1 MRVIVCI
8 LSYLIGCFSSAY
20 LIGRAFLKID
30 IRGHG
35 SGNSG
40 ATNAVRVMGKKF
52 GVLTFLLDFFKGI
65 ISVLLGYLLLGKT
78 GSLYAGLFA
87 IIGHNWPFY
96 LNFKGGKGVS
106 TSIGVLAVLNFPVA
120 LISVIIGVGVGAISR
135 LVSLGSIIFFI
146 IVPFITLLRDGL
158 ENNKFLILTIIL
170 GIIGIYRH
178 KSNIQRIFNGTENKI
193 GG

>member
-1 MRVIVCI
+1 MRILVCL

-20 LIGRAFLKID
+20 LMGKLFLKID
-30 IRGHG
+30 IRVHG

-52 GVLTFLLDFFKGI
+52 GIITFLLDFIKGI
-65 ISVLLGYLLLGKT
+65 IAVLLGKLLLGDT
-78 GSLYAGLFA
+78 GSLYAATFV
-87 IIGHNWPFY
+87 IVGHNWPFY

-106 TSIGVLAVLNFPVA
+106 TSIGVFAVLNFPVA
-120 LISVIIGVGVGAISR
+120 LLSVIIGISVGAISR
-135 LVSLGSIIFFI
+135 YVSLGSLTFFT
-146 IVPFITLLRDGL
+146 IVPIVTVLRDGFD
-158 ENNKFLILTIIL
+158 NVGFLIIAILL

-178 KSNIQRIFNGTENKI
+178 KVNIERLLHGRENKI

>member
-1 MRVIVCI
+1 MRVLVCV

-20 LIGRAFLKID
+20 LIGKIFLKID

-40 ATNAVRVMGKKF
+40 ATNALRVMGKKF
-52 GVLTFLLDFFKGI
+52 GVVTFMLDFIKGI
-65 ISVLLGYLLLGKT
+65 LAVLLGYLILGT
-78 GSLYAGLFA
+78 LGSLYAGLFV

-106 TSIGVLAVLNFPVA
+106 TTIGVLAVLNFPVA
-120 LISVIIGVGVGAISR
+120 LISVIIGVFIAAISKF
-135 LVSLGSIIFFI
+135 VSLGSITFFI
-146 IVPFITLLRDGL
+146 IVPIITILRDGL
-158 ENNKFLILTIIL
+158 ASVQFLVLTIIL

-178 KSNIQRIFNGTENKI
+178 KANIQRIFNGTENKI

>member
-1 MRVIVCI
+1 MRIIVCL

-20 LIGRAFLKID
+20 LIGKLFLKID
-30 IRGHG
+30 IRVHG

-52 GVLTFLLDFFKGI
+52 GVLTFLLDFLKGI
-65 ISVLLGYLLLGKT
+65 IAVLLGKLVLGDI
-78 GSLYAGLFA
+78 GGLYAGLFVVA
-87 IIGHNWPFY
+87 GHNWPFY

-106 TSIGVLAVLNFPVA
+106 TSIGVLAVLNFTVA
-120 LISVIIGVGVGAISR
+120 LIAVIIGISVGIFSKY
-135 LVSLGSIIFFI
+135 VSLGSLTFFT
-146 IVPFITLLRDGL
+146 IVPIITLMRHGL
-158 ENNKFLILTIIL
+158 SNINFLILTILL

-178 KSNIQRIFNGTENKI
+178 KSNIDRLVKGKENKI

>member
-1 MRVIVCI
+1 MRVLVCI
-8 LSYLIGCFSSAY
+8 LSYLIGCFSSGY
-20 LIGRAFLKID
+20 IIGKTFLKID

-52 GVLTFLLDFFKGI
+52 GVITFLLDFIKGI
-65 ISVLLGYLLLGKT
+65 IAVLLGYLLIGEI
-78 GSLYAGLFA
+78 GSLYAALFV

-96 LNFKGGKGVS
+96 LEFKGGKGVS
-106 TSIGVLAVLNFPVA
+106 STIGVVAILNFPVA
-120 LISVIIGVGVGAISR
+120 LISVIIGVSVGVISKF
-135 LVSLGSIIFFI
+135 VSLGSITFFT
-146 IVPFITLLRDGL
+146 IVPIITLLRDGID
-158 ENNKFLILTIIL
+158 NTRFLILTILL

-178 KSNIQRIFNGTENKI
+178 KENIQRIFNGTENKI

>member
-20 LIGRAFLKID
+20 IIGKLFLKID

-40 ATNAVRVMGKKF
+40 ATNAIRVMGKKF
-52 GVLTFLLDFFKGI
+52 GVLTFLLDFLKGVI
-65 ISVLLGYLLLGKT
+65 AVGLGYLLLDDT
-78 GSLYAGLFA
+78 GGLYAGVFVV
-87 IIGHNWPFY
+87 IGHNWPFY

-106 TSIGVLAVLNFPVA
+106 TTIGVLAMLNFPVA
-120 LISVIIGVGVGAISR
+120 LMSVIIGVSIGLISKF
-135 LVSLGSIIFFI
+135 VSLGSISFFI
-146 IVPFITLLRDGL
+146 IVPIITLLRDGI
-158 ENNKFLILTIIL
+158 NNIEFLILAIIL
-170 GIIGIYRH
+170 GVIGIYRH
-178 KSNIQRIFNGTENKI
+178 KSNLERLINGTENKI

>member
-1 MRVIVCI
+1 MRVLVCV

-20 LIGRAFLKID
+20 LMGKLFLKID
-30 IRGHG
+30 IRVHG

-52 GVLTFLLDFFKGI
+52 GVLTFLLDFLKGI
-65 ISVLLGYLLLGKT
+65 IAVLLGEFLLGHN
-78 GSLYAGLFA
+78 GSFYAA
-87 IIGHNWPFY
+87 IFVIVGHNWPFY

-106 TSIGVLAVLNFPVA
+106 TSIGVFAALNFPVA
-120 LISVIIGVGVGAISR
+120 LISVIIGISVGVISR
-135 LVSLGSIIFFI
+135 YVSLGSLTFFT
-146 IVPFITLLRDGL
+146 IVPVVTLLRDGFDNL
-158 ENNKFLILTIIL
+158 GFLFIAILL

-178 KSNIQRIFNGTENKI
+178 RANIERLLHGRENKI